1 MFTYSFMREGRTYTS
16 VEWKEIESGFKR
28 SKNLSTLVDN
38 VDKSVD
44 IQRSTEVEERFRNG
58 IDLQLWIRYS
68 G

>member
-1 MFTYSFMREGRTYTS
+1 MVLMRVGSYTA
-16 VEWKEIESGFKR
+16 VEWHIIKSGF
-28 SKNLSTLVDN
+28 NGIFFLSTLVDN

-44 IQRSTEVEERFRNG
+44 IQRSTEVEERFWGG